1 MQDITEL
8 TVLSR
13 VTVQLPDDL
22 KLATEDFQEGW
33 NFVRS
38 GDVHWMDK
46 KVRKSGWHFIWI
58 AEPSQ
63 RGGVGQ
69 TAQVAIAGALKLAL
83 RRVNPEFNAV
93 NIDRIE
99 ITQYPWFFIAKVRVY
114 PYQIQ
119 QDTVLQIP
127 GRPTPCPITGLVE
140 PIPAAETMV
149 ATAVRSRL
157 PAVYSN

>member
-140 PIPAAETMV
+140 PIPAAETMA